1 MTVVRGVVE
10 HGDERGRTLGFPTAN
25 VQLVDDQIED
35 GVWAAVVRIDSG
47 QWAVAAVS
55 IGRRRTCYAQEGIK
69 LLEAH
74 LLDFSEDLYGR
85 KLSVVLAVKLREQQN
100 FSSIHALTEQ
110 LSHDVVATRRWARQ
124 HHPWLVVPGTR
135 QSDNDAGTWPDWAR
149 TAPRERAEI
158 LRRAF
163 DLVTARVEDFA
174 LLLTLEMGKPLSEAR
189 GEVAYG
195 AEFLRWFSEETVRDY
210 GRYLTTPE
218 GRNKILVQHKP
229 VGPCLL
235 ITPWNFPLA
244 MATRKVAPAI
254 AAGCTMVLKP
264 AKLTPLTAQL
274 FAQTML
280 DAGLPAGVLN
290 VVASSSA
297 SGISG
302 PLLADPRLRK
312 VSFTGSTPVGKRLM
326 AAAAENVLRTS
337 MELGGNAPFIVFE
350 DADLEKAVEG
360 AMAAKMRNMGEACT
374 AANRFLVQESVA
386 AEFTRK
392 FAAAMGDLT
401 TGRGTDPETQVG
413 PLIDAGAREDVHA
426 LVTAAVAAGATAVTG
441 GAPIKGEGYFYQ
453 PTVLGDVPNGAEI
466 LRQEIFGPVAPV
478 TTFTTEED
486 AVRLANASE
495 YGLASYVYSRDFN
508 RLLRVAEQ
516 IEFGMVGFN
525 AGVISNAAAPFRRRQ
540 TVRPRPRRRL
550 RGHRGVHHDPI
561 HRHRRSLCRIE
572 RPENGDG

>member
-1 MTVVRGVVE
+1 MHDPATGEVLA
-10 HGDERGRTLGFPTAN
+10 TLASAT
-25 VQLVDDQIED
+25 
-35 GVWAAVVRIDSG
+35 
-47 QWAVAAVS
+47 
-55 IGRRRTCYAQEGIK
+55 
-69 LLEAH
+69 
-74 LLDFSEDLYGR
+74 SEDA
-85 KLSVVLAVKLREQQN
+85 LA
-100 FSSIHALTEQ
+100 AL
-110 LSHDVVATRRWARQ
+110 
-124 HHPWLVVPGTR
+124 
-135 QSDNDAGTWPDWAR
+135 DAADKAQASWAR

-163 DLVTARVEDFA
+163 DLVTERAEDFA
-174 LLLTLEMGKPLSEAR
+174 LLMTLEMGKPLAEAR
-189 GEVAYG
+189 GEVTYG

-218 GRNKILVQHKP
+218 GKNKILVQHKP

-290 VVASSSA
+290 VVSSASA

-326 AAAAENVLRTS
+326 ADAAQNVLRTS

-350 DADLEKAVEG
+350 DADLDKAVEG

-386 AEFTRK
+386 EEFTAK
-392 FAAAMGDLT
+392 FAAAMGALT
-401 TGRGTDPETQVG
+401 TGRGTEPGTQVG
-413 PLIDAGAREDVHA
+413 PLIDAGARDDVHA
-426 LVTAAVAAGATAVTG
+426 LV
-441 GAPIKGEGYFYQ
+441 
-453 PTVLGDVPNGAEI
+453 
-466 LRQEIFGPVAPV
+466 
-478 TTFTTEED
+478 
-486 AVRLANASE
+486 S
-495 YGLASYVYSRDFN
+495 
-508 RLLRVAEQ
+508 
-516 IEFGMVGFN
+516 
-525 AGVISNAAAPFRRRQ
+525 RRR
-540 TVRPRPRRRL
+540 RRRS
-550 RGHRGVHHDPI
+550 HR
-561 HRHRRSLCRIE
+561 RHRRRTGGRARLLLPAHRARQRAQRRRNPAARKFSARSPRSPPSPPRRTPSGWRTPANTAWPPTSTAATSTGCCAWPSRSNSAWWASTPASSPTPRHPSAGSSSPGSAAKAAPKASPNTPPRSTSASPTPTPSSPA
-572 RPENGDG
+572 RPCPARPGRPARDHPVG